1 MAIAKRTGVPLKGAE
16 ERDALT
22 GWRRLL
28 NFKPGERK
36 AAKITFN
43 RRVRRQLIETDED
56 GDQ

>member
-1 MAIAKRTGVPLKGAE
+1 MGGE

-36 AAKITFN
+36 AAKTSFN
-43 RRVRRQLIETDED
+43 RRVRRQPVEIADDPDSAEGEEL
-56 GDQ
+56 